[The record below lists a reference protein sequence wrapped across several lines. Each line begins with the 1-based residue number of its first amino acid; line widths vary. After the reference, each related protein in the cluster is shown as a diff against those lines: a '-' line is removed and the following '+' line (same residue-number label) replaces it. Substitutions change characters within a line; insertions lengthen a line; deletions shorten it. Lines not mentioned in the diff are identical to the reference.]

1 MICIHHVKIGPSWM
15 DPIIQFLSKDILLE
29 DKSETERYV
38 RRLLDSSYPKTRNCT
53 SASSLGHIYFAY
65 ILRHQSYFLRNYMK
79 ESVEAIQEGNP

>member
-38 RRLLDSSYPKTRNCT
+38 RRLLDSSYLKTRNCT
-53 SASSLGHIYFAY
+53 SASSLGHIYSAF
-65 ILRHQSYFLRNYMK
+65 ILRYQSYSLRNYMK
-79 ESVEAIQEGNP
+79 ESVETIQEGNP